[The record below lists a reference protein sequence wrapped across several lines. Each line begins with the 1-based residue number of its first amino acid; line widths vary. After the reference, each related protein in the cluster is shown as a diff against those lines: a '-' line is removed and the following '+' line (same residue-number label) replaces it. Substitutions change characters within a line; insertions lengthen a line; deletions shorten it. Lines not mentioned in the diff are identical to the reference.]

1 MTLLRSI
8 AASAVFAMTL
18 TSPAHANRQEALEL
32 HTFKLPQIENPTM
45 SLDLQ
50 FEAHVGGF
58 RIGEIAIEAKWND
71 TRYVMDSSV
80 HTEGFA
86 DVLVRARY
94 RNSAHGIFDA
104 KRVAP
109 KLYSTHYKTRSDQQ
123 YVRMRF
129 NLTDP
134 TKVIADP
141 PYSNRHQVSRFDK
154 YKSVD
159 PMSSILHMVTGV
171 TADETNPCGKA
182 VPIYD
187 GKRRF
192 DFVLKFKSETEL
204 TSNDPQG
211 YVGPGLHCQV
221 QYKEVA
227 GFRKRDPREKPY
239 PWIDLYMAAPGDG
252 ITIPVK
258 IAVNTGFGA
267 LNARATKVVLKTFE
281 P

>member
-1 MTLLRSI
+1 MSVLRTL
-8 AASAVFAMTL
+8 AAVIVAMTAV
-18 TSPAHANRQEALEL
+18 SNPATADRREALEL
-32 HTFKLPQIENPTM
+32 HTFTLPQIANPTQ
-45 SLDLQ
+45 SLTLK

-58 RIGEIAIEAKWND
+58 RIGEIMIDAKWD
-71 TRYVMDSSV
+71 GTRYVMDSSV
-80 HTEGFA
+80 HTEGLA
-86 DVLVRARY
+86 DVLVKARY
-94 RNSAHGIFDA
+94 HNSAHGIFDA
-104 KRVAP
+104 NRVAP
-109 KLYSTHYKTRSDQQ
+109 KLYSTHYKTRDDQQ

-141 PYSNRHQVSRFDK
+141 PYTNRHQVSRFDK

-171 TADETNPCGKA
+171 TADEKNPCGKK

-192 DFVLKFKSETEL
+192 DFVLRFKKEMDL
-204 TSNDPQG
+204 ASNDPEG

-227 GFRKRDPREKPY
+227 GFRKRDAREKPY
-239 PWIDLYMAAPGDG
+239 PWIDLYMARPGNG
-252 ITIPVK
+252 LVIPVRLT
-258 IAVNTGFGA
+258 VDTGFGD
-267 LNARATKVVLKTFE
+267 LNARATQVAFE
-281 P
+281 TASP

>member
-1 MTLLRSI
+1 MSQLRQICAGTALTILL
-8 AASAVFAMTL
+8 AG
-18 TSPAHANRQEALEL
+18 PAFANRDEALEL
-32 HTFKLPQIENPTM
+32 HTFKLPKIENPTT
-45 SLDLQ
+45 SLNLE
-50 FEAHVGGF
+50 FVAHVGGF
-58 RIGEIAIEAKWND
+58 RIGEIAIDAKWNN

-80 HTEGFA
+80 HTEGLA
-86 DVLVRARY
+86 DVLVQARY
-94 RNSAHGIFDA
+94 HNSAHGIFDA

-134 TKVIADP
+134 TRVVADP

-171 TADETNPCGKA
+171 TADDTNPCGKT

-192 DFVLKFKSETEL
+192 DFVLKFKSEAEL
-204 TSNDPQG
+204 TTDDPEG

-227 GFRKRDPREKPY
+227 GFRKRDAREKPY
-239 PWIDLYMAAPGDG
+239 PWLDLYMATPREG
-252 ITIPVK
+252 IIIPVK
-258 IAVNTGFGA
+258 LTADTGFGN
-267 LNARATKVVLKTFE
+267 LNARATKVILKDLT

>member
-1 MTLLRSI
+1 MTLRKSI
-8 AASAVFAMTL
+8 CAIAVVATVVA
-18 TSPAHANRQEALEL
+18 TPALANRQEALEL
-32 HTFKLPQIENPTM
+32 HTFKLPQIANPTK
-45 SLDLQ
+45 SLDLE

-58 RIGEIAIEAKWND
+58 RIGEIAIEAKWDD
-71 TRYVMDSSV
+71 TRYVMDSLV

-86 DVLVRARY
+86 DVLVKARY
-94 RNSAHGIFDA
+94 HNSAHGIFDA

-134 TKVIADP
+134 TKVVADP

-171 TADETNPCGKA
+171 TADDSNPCGKT

-192 DFVLKFKSETEL
+192 DFVLKFKSEKEL
-204 TSNDPQG
+204 TSDDPEG

-239 PWIDLYMAAPGDG
+239 PWIDLYMATPGDG
-252 ITIPVK
+252 IVIPVK
-258 IAVNTGFGA
+258 ITVDTGFGD
-267 LNARATKVVLKTFE
+267 LNARATKVVLKSFE
-281 P
+281 

>member
-1 MTLLRSI
+1 M
-8 AASAVFAMTL
+8 SATRQMSVGLILAMAL
-18 TSPAHANRQEALEL
+18 AGPAKANRDEALEL
-32 HTFKLPQIENPTM
+32 HTFKLPQIDNPTT
-45 SLDLQ
+45 SLDLE

-58 RIGEIAIEAKWND
+58 RIGEIALEAKWNGR
-71 TRYVMDSSV
+71 RYVMDSSV
-80 HTEGFA
+80 HTEGLA
-86 DVLVRARY
+86 DVLVKARY
-94 RNSAHGIFDA
+94 HNSAHGVFDA

-134 TKVIADP
+134 LKVVADP

-159 PMSSILHMVTGV
+159 PMSSILHMITGV
-171 TADETNPCGKA
+171 TADDKNPCGKT

-192 DFVLKFKSETEL
+192 DFVLRFKSETEL
-204 TSNDPQG
+204 TSNDPEG

-227 GFRKRDPREKPY
+227 GFRKRDAREKPY
-239 PWIDLYMAAPGDG
+239 PWLDLYMAAPGNG
-252 ITIPVK
+252 MVIPVK
-258 IAVNTGFGA
+258 LTADTGFGD
-267 LNARATKVVLKTFE
+267 LNARATKVVLKSLQ

>member
-1 MTLLRSI
+1 MALFRPIVVSAALAI
-8 AASAVFAMTL
+8 ALAN
-18 TSPAHANRQEALEL
+18 PALANKQEALEL
-32 HTFKLPQIENPTM
+32 HTFKLPQIKNPTTA
-45 SLDLQ
+45 LTLE

-71 TRYVMDSSV
+71 TRYVMDSLV
-80 HTEGFA
+80 HTQGFA
-86 DVLVRARY
+86 DVLVQARY
-94 RNSAHGIFDA
+94 HNSAHGVFDA

-134 TKVIADP
+134 TKVVADP

-171 TADETNPCGKA
+171 TADETNPCGKS

-192 DFVLKFKSETEL
+192 DFVLKFKSETNL

-211 YVGPGLHCQV
+211 YVGPGYHCQV

-252 ITIPVK
+252 IVIPVK
-258 IAVNTGFGA
+258 LTVNTGFGD
-267 LNARATKVVLKTFE
+267 LNARATKVVLKSFE
-281 P
+281 R